1 MAVLADTIEV
11 YQNEGRRDFS
21 LRIDGEEFPLYV
33 TYVSATAL
41 DPNGVEHP
49 GVTVTIP
56 ARNVSFIRRRP

>member
-33 TYVSATAL
+33 TYVSATAT
-41 DPNGVEHP
+41 DPNDAEHP
-49 GVTVTIP
+49 GVTITIP

>member
-1 MAVLADTIEV
+1 MAVLADTIEM
-11 YQNEGRRDFS
+11 YWHEGRREFS
-21 LRIDGEEFPLYV
+21 LRIDGDEFPLHV

-56 ARNVSFIRRRP
+56 ARNVSFISRSP